1 LERLELLQ
9 QLEPAGWRVWR
20 FYGRGKKLRVAV
32 DIGGTFTDVVVFD
45 EAMGSLAL
53 AKTLSTP
60 QELAH
65 GVREGLSKA
74 AVPLREVL
82 SLIHG
87 STIVVNA
94 IIERNGAKTAL
105 ITTKGFR
112 DVYEIG
118 RINRPESFNP
128 RFRKHRP
135 LVPREMIFE
144 VTERMLADG
153 SVLTPFDDAE
163 ATEVARIL
171 KEEDV
176 EAVAVLFLHSYRA
189 PEHELRMRDI
199 LHNTDPRFFVSV
211 SHELSREY
219 REYERT
225 STVAANA
232 YVGPKVSKYLG
243 ELERGLAND
252 GFKGSLMIMQSNGG
266 LSDVELARHQCIQ
279 MMESGPAGGVVGTM
293 AYCELLG
300 LESAI
305 AFDMG
310 GTTAKASVIRRGE
323 PSLSPDYFIGG
334 YNEGLAIRIPVLDI
348 VEVGTG
354 GGSIAWLDEGGA
366 LHVGPR
372 SAGAEP
378 GPVSYGR
385 GGTEPTV
392 TDANVILGRLAPGR
406 FLGGEMRLNAD
417 AAEKALQERLAQ
429 PLNVT
434 LERAATGMLQ
444 VATSAMANAVRH
456 VTLERGLDPRD
467 FTLIAYGGGGPL
479 HAASVARELSIGTV
493 IIPQAPGHFSAVGML
508 MADLRRDYVQTL
520 FKRLDD
526 LEMPDLEAEFRDL
539 ESEGRAAL
547 ERSGLTSDK
556 IIFER
561 AADMRYVGQEHAV
574 AVRMPAS
581 VADESARSDIKRRF
595 DEAHEQ
601 RYSHSAPAEAADIVS
616 LRVSA
621 IGRLGKPAVPT
632 ILAGAAMPP
641 SEAHRGLRSVI
652 FEEHGAVTAQ
662 VFDRGALLAGNI
674 IQGPAIIEETA
685 STTVVEPGDAVMVN
699 RYGHLVMTIGRI

>member
-1 LERLELLQ
+1 M
-9 QLEPAGWRVWR
+9 
-20 FYGRGKKLRVAV
+20 RVAV

-45 EAMGSLAL
+45 EASGSIAL
-53 AKTLSTP
+53 AKALSTP
-60 QELAH
+60 AELAR
-65 GVREGLSKA
+65 GVEEGLHKA
-74 AVPLREVL
+74 AVPLHRVL

-94 IIERNGAKTAL
+94 IVERQGAKTAL

-135 LVPREMIFE
+135 LVPRENIFE

-153 SVLTPFDDAE
+153 SVRTPLDEQQAKAVAE
-163 ATEVARIL
+163 IIC
-171 KEEDV
+171 EEGF
-176 EAVAVLFLHSYRA
+176 EAVAVLFLHSYRT
-189 PEHELRMRDI
+189 PEHEVRMCEILREANPK
-199 LHNTDPRFFVSV
+199 LFVSA

-232 YVGPKVSKYLG
+232 YVGPKVSQYLG
-243 ELERGLAND
+243 DLERRLHSNRFAGDL
-252 GFKGSLMIMQSNGG
+252 LIMQSNGG
-266 LSDVELARHQCIQ
+266 LSDVELARRQCIQ
-279 MMESGPAGGVVGTM
+279 MIESGPAGGVVGTM
-293 AYCELLG
+293 ALCEMLN
-300 LESAI
+300 LEAAI

-354 GGSIAWLDEGGA
+354 GGSIAWLDEGGG

-378 GPVSYGR
+378 GPASYGR
-385 GGTEPTV
+385 GGIEPTV
-392 TDANVILGRLAPGR
+392 TDANVILGRLSPER
-406 FLGGEMRLNAD
+406 FLGGEMRLD
-417 AAEKALQERLAQ
+417 HGAAETALRKRLAQ
-429 PLNVT
+429 VLGVS
-434 LERAATGMLQ
+434 LERAASGMLQ

-467 FTLIAYGGGGPL
+467 FTLVAYGGGGPL
-479 HAASVARELSIGTV
+479 HAASVAKELSIGTV
-493 IIPQAPGHFSAVGML
+493 IIPNAPGHFSALGML

-520 FKRLDD
+520 FARMDD
-526 LEMPDLEAEFRDL
+526 LEMFRLEDHFKNLEAE
-539 ESEGRAAL
+539 GRRAL
-547 ERSGLTSDK
+547 EASGVPTER
-556 IIFER
+556 IVFER

-581 VADESARSDIKRRF
+581 VGDESARAEIKQLF
-595 DEAHEQ
+595 DDAHEL
-601 RYSHSAPAEAADIVS
+601 RYSHSAPEESADIVS

-621 IGRLGKPAVPT
+621 IGRLGKPQFPR
-632 ILAGAAMPP
+632 IPAGDRTPSTAAR
-641 SEAHRGLRSVI
+641 RGTRSVI
-652 FEEHGAVTAQ
+652 FEGSALQAA
-662 VFDRGALLAGNI
+662 VFDRAKLLEGNVI
-674 IQGPAIIEETA
+674 NGPAIIEEVA
-685 STTVVEPGDAVMVN
+685 STTIVAPGDTITVN
-699 RYGHLVMTIGRI
+699 AYGHLVMKLGETQ